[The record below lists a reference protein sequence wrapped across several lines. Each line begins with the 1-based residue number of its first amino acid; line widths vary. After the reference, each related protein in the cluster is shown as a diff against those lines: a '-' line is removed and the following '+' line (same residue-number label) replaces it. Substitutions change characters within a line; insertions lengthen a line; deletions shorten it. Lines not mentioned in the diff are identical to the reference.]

1 MTTTTTITEPAA
13 RDQTA
18 ATSARRGY
26 VCANPLCGSVASYAG
41 TCCGQPMVSQ

>member
-1 MTTTTTITEPAA
+1 VTTTTTSEPAA
-13 RDQTA
+13 QNQTA
-18 ATSARRGY
+18 ATSARSMY